1 MDLTPLVLLTP
12 QFAQTPLQVGWA
24 ESAVEAFWGWL
35 VDTLIAVATE
45 ASTALTDELIKGML
59 KVPNPYGSTAADG
72 AWTGIFEISLVL
84 LPIMIA
90 LALIAWPF
98 SEDRE
103 SGLMELVV
111 RTVMV
116 LLFIGISQPAW
127 GFAIDATNAVTVAIL
142 DLDPDPGVAN
152 YGYGSGLVGAP
163 TTFSTWVLKFIVSI
177 LSAILAVLSLLLV
190 MFFLLVRW
198 FMVWMAYIGTPF
210 FAVTWFVGTGPFK
223 SVGSVGATYLRMGV
237 FALLGG
243 PIVAIIVLA
252 FQVIEHGGILQ
263 ATGGSGG
270 DAVSI
275 IQNTVGEIG
284 LIFAELALM
293 LLFPVV
299 LTVAIW
305 KLTMWAGKPIGV
317 GEAATAA
324 TMAVTAAVTAGVG
337 SAVAGAGTA
346 GTAAAGGS
354 GSAAGGSGGA
364 AAGGASGGGASAA
377 GAGATAGSAK
387 VGSGGS
393 GLASRL
399 TSRAKGAVSKVP
411 ENRWT
416 SPAKTAAGNVSEK
429 TSTHLKQIN
438 HVGTSEKLDAAKSS
452 LSEAQADHNTASS
465 QAKFIQNSMANG
477 EMDMAEAKKQG
488 FLDAEPIESQQPK
501 FKTDPDTLDRKMS
514 YVGTDGVPRA
524 VNLSRKFKE
533 AKADQQEASE
543 RIETAEND
551 IKKNTARNRR
561 VERGKKGARAGK
573 NAGTFTA
580 RTGAAAIVGGVGGN
594 SYLAYSMGRRAGSPM
609 IGPQENPNPNP
620 NHQLSDYGKARAGQ
634 ASGGKSGD
642 IGIEGSNGGGL

>member
-12 QFAQTPLQVGWA
+12 QFAQTPLQVGLA

-163 TTFSTWVLKFIVSI
+163 ATFSTWVLKFIVSI
-177 LSAILAVLSLLLV
+177 LSAILAVLALLLV

-263 ATGGSGG
+263 GTGGAGN
-270 DAVSI
+270 I
-275 IQNTVGEIG
+275 IQSTVGEIG

-337 SAVAGAGTA
+337 STVAGAGTA

-377 GAGATAGSAK
+377 GASATAGSAK

-399 TSRAKGAVSKVP
+399 TSRAKDAVSKVP

-488 FLDAEPIESQQPK
+488 FLDAEPLESQQPK

-543 RIETAEND
+543 RIETAQND
-551 IKKNTARNRR
+551 IKKNSARKQR
-561 VERGKKGARAGK
+561 VETGKRGARAGK

-580 RTGAAAIVGGVGGN
+580 KTGAAAVVGGIGGN
-594 SYLAYSMGRRAGSPM
+594 SYLAYSMGRRAGGPM
-609 IGPQENPNPNP
+609 IGTSGSEF
-620 NHQLSDYGKARAGQ
+620 GK
-634 ASGGKSGD
+634 ASGGRPKTSD
-642 IGIEGSNGGGL
+642 FNESDDGGR